1 MNVDLEKDIIALKKQ
16 FLNSLKK
23 NKFDRCMLCGKKSN
37 SFCYSHSVPQFVLKN
52 IAEDGKLIQGRAI
65 AAPDNMPLLDFE
77 KGIANTGLFRCI
89 CRECD
94 NNYFKHYETNL
105 NNGNKLDNKALLEIS
120 LKNTL
125 FAIFKNYNDKGM
137 FEFAKKIT
145 HRAIIQFSDTRD
157 LAENLALLE
166 KLKNMKS
173 GNTKAEF
180 NVIFYYKLD
189 YVVPLAYQGR
199 ISLYTDLDGDLIED
213 LYDYSSDSEDI
224 FGIDLCIFPLKTSTI
239 IIIFNDCNNRKY
251 DKFAK
256 QFNELNLNQK
266 IDIINYII
274 FSYVEDFY
282 LSSNKKYSIYLKN
295 DCLQNLLFLTG
306 PYIIIDK
313 LEAKRFKAN
322 LFTNRIPIPNFLSSK
337 LALR

>member
-1 MNVDLEKDIIALKKQ
+1 MNTDFEKDVIELKKR

-23 NKFDRCMLCGKKSN
+23 NKFDQCMLCGQKSS

-65 AAPDNMPLLDFE
+65 VAPDDIPLLDFE
-77 KGIANTGLFRCI
+77 KGTANTGLFRCI

-105 NNGNKLDNKALLEIS
+105 SDGNRLDNKALLEIS

-137 FEFAKKIT
+137 FELTKEIT
-145 HRAIIQFSDTRD
+145 HQDIIQFSDTRD

-166 KLKNMKS
+166 KLKKMKS
-173 GNTKAEF
+173 GNEKVEF
-180 NVIFYYKLD
+180 NIIFNYKLD

-199 ISLYTDLDGDLIED
+199 ISLYTDLKGDLIED
-213 LYDYSSDSEDI
+213 LYDFSSTSEDI
-224 FGIDLCIFPLKTSTI
+224 FGIDLCIFPLKTSTMI
-239 IIIFNDCNNRKY
+239 IMFNDCNNRKY
-251 DKFAK
+251 DNFTK
-256 QFNELNLNQK
+256 QFIELNLNQK
-266 IDIINYII
+266 LEIINYII

-282 LSSNKKYSIYLKN
+282 LSSNKKYRLYLEN
-295 DCLQNLLFLTG
+295 DYLQKLLFFTG
-306 PYIIIDK
+306 PYMVIDSS
-313 LEAKRFKAN
+313 EAKRFKAN
-322 LFTNRIPIPNFLSSK
+322 LFIDRIPIPNFLSSK